1 MLLLLGITTF
11 LALRT
16 GWRRLAF
23 ALWVVGVV
31 PILGLADGGTNVVTR
46 DRSQRAAAEIADQ
59 SWARG
64 AHVVVTG
71 DYEEACGIT
80 FYLGKPTQVV
90 GGPGSDMLFGY
101 RRGDAPEI
109 FLSPD
114 AFRKIWESSDRVF
127 VLGGRDLTLPDATVL
142 FEGPR
147 SRLLTRKGL

>member
-1 MLLLLGITTF
+1 M
-11 LALRT
+11 
-16 GWRRLAF
+16 
-23 ALWVVGVV
+23 
-31 PILGLADGGTNVVTR
+31 
-46 DRSQRAAAEIADQ
+46 
-59 SWARG
+59 
-64 AHVVVTG
+64 VVTG